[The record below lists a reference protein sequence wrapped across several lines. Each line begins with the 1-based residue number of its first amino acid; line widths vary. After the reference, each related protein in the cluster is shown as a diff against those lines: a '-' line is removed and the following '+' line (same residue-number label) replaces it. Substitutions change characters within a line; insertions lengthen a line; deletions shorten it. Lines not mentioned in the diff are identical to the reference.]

1 MSSIKF
7 QFTGGMADNHE
18 MNFYEAGRFQYGA
31 ARFIYTLERF
41 RQDGK
46 VVNRLSSR
54 VNADIRIK
62 APQQGSFVQEI
73 IFFAA
78 PVIAEASIQCSFEA
92 LFAYVW
98 NLILPTNK
106 ASDIAVALAKQ
117 EVEREKQRTLQ
128 EVERTEQTRLMAE
141 VANNSNATT
150 QQALEIL
157 NYAVTNG
164 ITIANE
170 DYRLSRE
177 DVLAIRDEAVSNL
190 DREKIIKENQVHLNS
205 ISPETERKLASQLR
219 KSVNDLALPL
229 RGSARNLNITQSNT
243 ENRNI
248 ATLNAES
255 ARAISEE
262 IESDLTISI
271 RTSIKSYDV
280 ETGYGKLRFG
290 EQQKPVTF
298 RVPTAS
304 KDILRSKILSAMD
317 QEDVLVSAYEVKDT
331 YGTVIRLILDNI
343 LKNEVLDD
351 LGLTT

>member
-1 MSSIKF
+1 
-7 QFTGGMADNHE
+7 
-18 MNFYEAGRFQYGA
+18 
-31 ARFIYTLERF
+31 
-41 RQDGK
+41 
-46 VVNRLSSR
+46 
-54 VNADIRIK
+54 
-62 APQQGSFVQEI
+62 
-73 IFFAA
+73 
-78 PVIAEASIQCSFEA
+78 
-92 LFAYVW
+92 
-98 NLILPTNK
+98 
-106 ASDIAVALAKQ
+106 
-117 EVEREKQRTLQ
+117 
-128 EVERTEQTRLMAE
+128 MAE

-317 QEDVLVSAYEVKDT
+317 QEDVLISAYEVKDT